1 MGLHDSEVQEVVEL
15 DPCHK
20 FAWCLDACIRSNS
33 IDARR
38 MREIITFFEQIKSGD
53 NAIGFE
59 PSLVDFGE
67 NPNN

>member
-1 MGLHDSEVQEVVEL
+1 
-15 DPCHK
+15 
-20 FAWCLDACIRSNS
+20 
-33 IDARR
+33 